1 MSKGDETRTRI
12 LRAAVEILG
21 RDGPDRLTASALAQE
36 AGVSKATVFHHFDA
50 LDDIPVLAFE
60 EIFLAGMERV
70 DGDGHSLEAYLNG
83 LSREVHAILDDELLI
98 RAYFV
103 FLVKGIFEPRL
114 RERLAHSGLE
124 LHDALT
130 ASLAPRLPPGGGDP
144 AVTARLVE
152 VVLDGL
158 ALHQLVMGDHD
169 VLDQAW
175 SLFVDGLT
183 HHGKGAETR

>member
-21 RDGPDRLTASALAQE
+21 RDGPDRFTASALAQE

-60 EIFLAGMERV
+60 EILLAGMERV
-70 DGDGHSLEAYLNG
+70 DDDGHSLEAYLNG
-83 LSREVHAILDDELLI
+83 LSREVHAILDDELLM

-114 RERLAHSGLE
+114 RERLAHSGFE

-130 ASLAPRLPPGGGDP
+130 ASLAPRLPPGRDP

-152 VVLDGL
+152 VVLDGV
-158 ALHQLVMGDHD
+158 ALHQLVMGDQEI
-169 VLDQAW
+169 LDQAW
-175 SLFVDGLT
+175 SLFVNGLT
-183 HHGKGAETR
+183 HQGKGAETT